1 MVEKRSIPRRNPS
14 TIIEVFDEIS
24 GKNLGHVANLSSEGL
39 MLVSREPI
47 PLSSI
52 LQLAIPV
59 VPSADGRDKVCFG
72 AESVWTSQADDE
84 GRYFWS
90 GFSIIDISGEAADFI
105 DRWIE
110 GWTVDS
116 E

>member
-1 MVEKRSIPRRNPS
+1 MRIKIPAP
-14 TIIEVFDEIS
+14 
-24 GKNLGHVANLSSEGL
+24 
-39 MLVSREPI
+39 
-47 PLSSI
+47 
-52 LQLAIPV
+52 
-59 VPSADGRDKVCFG
+59 ADGTEQVAFG